1 MNIGVIATG
10 SPIPPSMA
18 ATPPSS
24 ASFVVLVV
32 EDEADHAALI
42 QAAFAYRDFPCL
54 VHVTG
59 SSEEAMDYLLG
70 RWPFDN
76 RQRHPFP
83 HVIILDLGLPGMDGL
98 GFLRWL
104 SSRPDHWAMTPV
116 VVFTANTNRSVA
128 VQAYAM
134 GAREVKVKPTD
145 FTELVDIVG
154 AVLRRW
160 MPHIA

>member
-1 MNIGVIATG
+1 M
-10 SPIPPSMA
+10 SP
-18 ATPPSS
+18 TPPTGN
-24 ASFVVLVV
+24 SFVVLVV
-32 EDEADHAALI
+32 EDDPDHAALI
-42 QAAFAYRDFPCL
+42 QAAFSYRSFPCL

-76 RQRHPFP
+76 RARNPQP
-83 HVIILDLGLPGMDGL
+83 HVIILDIGLPGMDGL

-104 SSRPDHWAMTPV
+104 SGRPEGWSQTPV
-116 VVFTANTNRSVA
+116 VVFTANTDRPIT
-128 VQAYAM
+128 VQAYAL

-145 FTELVDIVG
+145 FTELVDIVD

-160 MPHIA
+160 KPQIA